1 MEKAPGDSRARR
13 HKRDIIA
20 QAATITLL
28 LMPHYAIASDLET
41 LALEGYAVA
50 LTTQVNGTYEGCE
63 YGKQIGLMNG
73 LIFVCST
80 YHYHYS
86 YMPRVLI
93 LQQLQTGNI
102 KVIIDDDETSGTLY
116 RR

>member
-1 MEKAPGDSRARR
+1 M
-13 HKRDIIA
+13 
-20 QAATITLL
+20 

>member
-1 MEKAPGDSRARR
+1 MEKAPRASEARR
-13 HKRDIIA
+13 RKRKIIA
-20 QAATITLL
+20 QATAITLL
-28 LMPHYAIASDLET
+28 LTPHYASASDLEN
-41 LALEGYAVA
+41 LALQGYAVA

-63 YGKQIGLMNG
+63 YGKQLELMNG

-80 YHYHYS
+80 YRYHYS

-93 LQQLQTGNI
+93 LQQLQTGKI
-102 KVIIDDDETSGTLY
+102 KVIIDDDETAGTLY